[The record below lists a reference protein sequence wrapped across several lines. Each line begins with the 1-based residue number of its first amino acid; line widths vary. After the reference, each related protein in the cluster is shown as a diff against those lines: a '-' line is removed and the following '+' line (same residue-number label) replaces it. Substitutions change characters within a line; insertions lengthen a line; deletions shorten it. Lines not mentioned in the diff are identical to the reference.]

1 MQPADIRALSEA
13 WNKVNEY
20 ELIPQELAETVQSA
34 VEELWEECVLEEQDL
49 SEEQLE
55 IVLEEA
61 AMEYIEEAKVTFGH
75 DTKEPAK
82 RYSDG
87 SRVGATRRLVRKQV
101 SSAIRRGR
109 EKASGAV
116 AGAKIAGS
124 IAKDEAKRAGR
135 AAQHS
140 VTKAADAVK
149 SAPGK
154 AKEKAKS
161 GIKGFIKRQA
171 EKVVKRMSEEAIQ
184 EADSIAAMRERA
196 AKRRKQRY
204 GASDTSRGGRDDFR
218 PYTKAD
224 YERGEANDPRKKVEE
239 ELELD
244 QMIES
249 LVERGHTEQE
259 AYAFISQFTLDE
271 AQEARNNPEK
281 YEREQGRK
289 YEPVRGE
296 KTPMPPRGDKRR
308 EDFEKWYA
316 AQRR

>member
-101 SSAIRRGR
+101 SSAIKRGR

-171 EKVVKRMSEEAIQ
+171 EKVVKRMSEEVVGEGIDFKGAAREQARRDAIQ
-184 EADSIAAMRERA
+184 AEKDKKNPSGKDRRLALRKFRPGASAEERA
-196 AKRRKQRY
+196 E
-204 GASDTSRGGRDDFR
+204 GGRDSMR
-218 PYTKAD
+218 EKGTSPTKN
-224 YERGEANDPRKKVEE
+224 GKKMFE
-239 ELELD
+239 ELQATGLFTEKEIDAILEAS
-244 QMIES
+244 ES
-249 LVERGHTEQE
+249 K
-259 AYAFISQFTLDE
+259 
-271 AQEARNNPEK
+271 NC
-281 YEREQGRK
+281 
-289 YEPVRGE
+289 
-296 KTPMPPRGDKRR
+296 
-308 EDFEKWYA
+308 
-316 AQRR
+316 

>member
-101 SSAIRRGR
+101 SSAIKRGR

-124 IAKDEAKRAGR
+124 IAKDEARRAGR
-135 AAQHS
+135 NVAHS
-140 VTKAADAVK
+140 ASKAADAVK

-171 EKVVKRMSEEAIQ
+171 EKVVKRMSEETVGEGIDFKGAAREQARRDAIQ
-184 EADSIAAMRERA
+184 AEKDKKSPSSKDRRLARGKFRPGASAEERAEGGRDAMRE
-196 AKRRKQRY
+196 K
-204 GASDTSRGGRDDFR
+204 GTS
-218 PYTKAD
+218 PTKN
-224 YERGEANDPRKKVEE
+224 GKKMFE
-239 ELELD
+239 ELQATGLF
-244 QMIES
+244 
-249 LVERGHTEQE
+249 TEKEIQALMDAE
-259 AYAFISQFTLDE
+259 
-271 AQEARNNPEK
+271 
-281 YEREQGRK
+281 
-289 YEPVRGE
+289 
-296 KTPMPPRGDKRR
+296 
-308 EDFEKWYA
+308 
-316 AQRR
+316 